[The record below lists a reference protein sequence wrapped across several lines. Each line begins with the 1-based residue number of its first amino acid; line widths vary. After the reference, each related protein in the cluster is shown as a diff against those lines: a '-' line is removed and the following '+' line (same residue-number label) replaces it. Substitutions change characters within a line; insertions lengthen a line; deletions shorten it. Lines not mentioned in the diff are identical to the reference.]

1 MEPEARY
8 TLVGTSVL
16 ILLALLTAA
25 VVWLVASGQGKD
37 VQTYKIYFAKQ
48 SLEGLQNRSD
58 VKMRGIRVGTVTH
71 ISFSTRRQGT
81 VEVTLTVAPT
91 TPVREST
98 QAVVDRNLITGLATI
113 RLVNLTEDSP
123 PLNGP
128 PPGED
133 EAVIAEG
140 ASQLQQFSD
149 TVTQLAEN
157 ADQTLQRINETLS
170 AQNQAAITET
180 LDQMRLL
187 TKSANKMTARLDG
200 ALVSIGGAADSLRS
214 STREMSGEVHR
225 LADRYDTLGA
235 ETTLG
240 IREVSGSVRQMSAD
254 VARLSIRTDALLS
267 DGDVELRLTAQQLRS
282 AADAL
287 GTTARRFGDPRAVL
301 FGPSQ
306 ASLGP
311 GEERR

>member
-81 VEVTLTVAPT
+81 VEVVVAVAPT

-140 ASQLQQFSD
+140 ASRRTPTRRCS
-149 TVTQLAEN
+149 
-157 ADQTLQRINETLS
+157 
-170 AQNQAAITET
+170 
-180 LDQMRLL
+180 
-187 TKSANKMTARLDG
+187 G
-200 ALVSIGGAADSLRS
+200 
-214 STREMSGEVHR
+214 STRPCRHR
-225 LADRYDTLGA
+225 TR
-235 ETTLG
+235 
-240 IREVSGSVRQMSAD
+240 RPSPR
-254 VARLSIRTDALLS
+254 
-267 DGDVELRLTAQQLRS
+267 RS
-282 AADAL
+282 TRC
-287 GTTARRFGDPRAVL
+287 GCSRRAPTR
-301 FGPSQ
+301 
-306 ASLGP
+306 
-311 GEERR
+311 